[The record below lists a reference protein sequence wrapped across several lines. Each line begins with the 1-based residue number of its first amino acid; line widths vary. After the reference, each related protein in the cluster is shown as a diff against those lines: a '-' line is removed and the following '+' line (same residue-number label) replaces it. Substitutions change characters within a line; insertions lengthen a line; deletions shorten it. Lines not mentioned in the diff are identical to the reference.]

1 MIQMLWLALKYYYF
15 FTTNM
20 KGILLQL
27 VDYLQHPFSQSVT
40 VLLFIQSIVVVSED
54 PNKQI
59 KQGHAGKR
67 KHRTKR
73 VRKNLLQL
81 RGWKVVKA
89 EERLWL
95 HTTLDRQLSM
105 L

>member
-1 MIQMLWLALKYYYF
+1 
-15 FTTNM
+15 
-20 KGILLQL
+20 
-27 VDYLQHPFSQSVT
+27 
-40 VLLFIQSIVVVSED
+40 VVSED
-54 PNKQI
+54 SDKQI

-67 KHRTKR
+67 KHRTKQ
-73 VRKNLLQL
+73 VHENLIQL